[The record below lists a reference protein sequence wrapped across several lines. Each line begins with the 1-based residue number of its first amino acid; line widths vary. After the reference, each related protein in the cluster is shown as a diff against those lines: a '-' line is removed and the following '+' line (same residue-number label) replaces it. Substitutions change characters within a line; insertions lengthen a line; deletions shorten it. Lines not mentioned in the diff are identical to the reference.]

1 MRVLRIE
8 TAEEFAQAAADVVAR
23 QLAVKPQSVLAL
35 PTGNTPL
42 GLFAELVRRSRL
54 GRVSFADARIFNLD
68 EYLGLAA
75 SDPGSYAAFLQRHLI
90 VPLAPSPE
98 RIRLLRGDADPVREC
113 CDYDAALNAVGGI
126 DLCILGLG
134 TNGHIAFNEPGS
146 AWDRYTHVAK
156 LTPSTR
162 ALQTGANAALT
173 AAKVALRQGPTHGL
187 TLGIASILAA
197 RQTLLMI
204 AGSHKQAARAAL
216 HAGIEDPEWPV
227 TSLLRARN
235 LTVLELSEPAQVP

>member
-1 MRVLRIE
+1 MRSLRID
-8 TAEEFAQAAADVVAR
+8 TAEEFAQAAADLVAR

-42 GLFAELVRRSRL
+42 GLYAELVRRSRL
-54 GRVSFADARIFNLD
+54 GGLSLADARIFNLD

-90 VPLAPSPE
+90 VPLALNPE

-113 CDYDAALNAVGGI
+113 RDYDAALNAAGGI

-134 TNGHIAFNEPGS
+134 PNGHIAFNEPGS
-146 AWDRYTHVAK
+146 AWDDHTHVVE
-156 LTPSTR
+156 LTR
-162 ALQTGANAALT
+162 ATRD
-173 AAKVALRQGPTHGL
+173 RQAGDKAGQRDEEADRRQLPSHGL
-187 TLGIASILAA
+187 TLGIASVLAA
-197 RQTLLMI
+197 RHTLLMI
-204 AGSHKQAARAAL
+204 AGPHKQAARAAL
-216 HAGIEDPEWPV
+216 HAGVENPEWPV

-235 LTVLELSEPAQVP
+235 LTVLELSEAAQVP